1 MIIKMRNDRR
11 TMRRDEIRLTE
22 TRRRT
27 ERTTDQPPTTRT
39 ISDQESNRN
48 WKRNEE
54 MLLFPFLQTSR
65 AERFKH
71 GPVKCTI
78 LNQAL
83 VSSWKK
89 GGTMFIFDTNIN
101 FAVHPSLQGGSH
113 KNRIAAFAIALKQVA
128 TPKDKAYMQQVNE
141 NVLALASALLRRKC
155 KLVTGGTD
163 NHLLMWDLTT

>member
-65 AERFKH
+65 LLFHHGRRVVQCSYLIQYLKMQVKH
-71 GPVKCTI
+71 ETLDIHGF
-78 LNQAL
+78 L
-83 VSSWKK
+83 
-89 GGTMFIFDTNIN
+89 
-101 FAVHPSLQGGSH
+101 
-113 KNRIAAFAIALKQVA
+113 ALKQVA

>member
-27 ERTTDQPPTTRT
+27 ERTTDQPTTTRT

-48 WKRNEE
+48 C
-54 MLLFPFLQTSR
+54 R

-83 VSSWKK
+83 ISSWKK
-89 GGTMFIFDTNIN
+89 GGTMFIFDT
-101 FAVHPSLQGGSH
+101 
-113 KNRIAAFAIALKQVA
+113 
-128 TPKDKAYMQQVNE
+128 
-141 NVLALASALLRRKC
+141 VLEDTSQA
-155 KLVTGGTD
+155 
-163 NHLLMWDLTT
+163 